1 MVSLP
6 VCEEKQWR
14 RNRGAKVGWGGMEEW
29 RGEEVGGQMRKGVKQ
44 GKLWLGCK
52 NTKQLN

>member
-1 MVSLP
+1 MGSLP

-44 GKLWLGCK
+44 GKLWLVGM
-52 NTKQLN
+52 